1 MTYYAADALSQA
13 SFLTVWLLFSDGLRR
28 SFDYWMFYVP
38 KVAMGSFIALA
49 SCVIMTLQFPSI
61 NKYDGELSCRFFLY
75 QIILSSSLSCI
86 FLHLSFDNIFGYV
99 YCICDCVIDRSPVL
113 AVEEW
118 SYDLKITLV
127 SFSLIFL
134 ISFWIW
140 AIWWFF
146 SLWDTGR

>member
-61 NKYDGELSCRFFLY
+61 NKYDGELSCRFFLFQVVY
-75 QIILSSSLSCI
+75 LVFFCIYLFIISLGMFI
-86 FLHLSFDNIFGYV
+86 V
-99 YCICDCVIDRSPVL
+99 Y
-113 AVEEW
+113 
-118 SYDLKITLV
+118 
-127 SFSLIFL
+127 
-134 ISFWIW
+134 
-140 AIWWFF
+140 AIV
-146 SLWDTGR
+146 